1 MVVMMIVV
9 FVVVA
14 VEKKDFSLLQPTH
27 HSQPM
32 RIETWEQPLADLRR
46 VAASHPTQIPI
57 YFLGTHYHSHRRRIL
72 PHVDD
77 PHPSARPR
85 TARVPPML

>member
-1 MVVMMIVV
+1 MVVMMIVI

-46 VAASHPTQIPI
+46 VAASLPTKTLV
-57 YFLGTHYHSHRRRIL
+57 YS
-72 PHVDD
+72 
-77 PHPSARPR
+77 
-85 TARVPPML
+85 